1 MEDKNTLNVDLDNE
15 KITDDLKKEMKESDT
30 IHIHKT
36 DDDGDEVD
44 INIDKNKKTVNVNV
58 DNEGKKTNVKVGFS
72 GVKVKSGEES
82 VNIRFWPF
90 YVFVGL
96 VIFGILFL
104 IYKLML

>member
-44 INIDKNKKTVNVNV
+44 INIDKNKKTVNINV
-58 DNEGKKTNVKVGFS
+58 DNEGKNTNVTVGFS
-72 GVKVKSGEES
+72 GVKVKTGEES

>member
-1 MEDKNTLNVDLDNE
+1 MKNKTNLDIDLDNE
-15 KITDDLKKEMKESDT
+15 EITDDIKKAVKESD
-30 IHIHKT
+30 IVHIHKT

-58 DNEGKKTNVKVGFS
+58 GNDGKKTNVTVGFS